1 MTTTVPALRD
11 LDGPALGKTEDEGG
25 LSMPLMGTVLFIASE
40 IMFFSTLLGSYYV
53 LRSVNNPWP
62 PEGLPTLDVV
72 LPIILTLMLLT
83 SSVTAHG
90 AIWGIRNDN
99 RTVFVTSLALT
110 MLLGAM
116 FLVGE
121 IFDAV
126 NLDFDFGSHGAY
138 GSIFFTILGFHAL
151 HVLGGVIFFSYQTF
165 AGMVGGFSSRN
176 YQAVECGVW
185 YWHFVDVVWIFVF
198 FTLYVVR

>member
-1 MTTTVPALRD
+1 MTQALPSITD
-11 LDGPALGKTEDEGG
+11 LEGPPLGRTEDEGG

-62 PEGLPTLDVV
+62 PEGLKGLEV
-72 LPIILTLMLLT
+72 LLPLILTGILLT
-83 SSVTAHG
+83 SSLTAQG
-90 AIWGIRNDN
+90 AVWGARNNN
-99 RTVFVTSLALT
+99 RTVLVSSLALT
-110 MLLGAM
+110 LLLGVS

-126 NLDFDFGSHGAY
+126 NLDFDLGSHGAY

-151 HVLGGVIFFSYQTF
+151 HVLGGVVFFAYQTF
-165 AGMVGGFSSRN
+165 AAMSGTFSSRN
-176 YQAVECGVW
+176 YQAIECGSW

-198 FTLYVVR
+198 FTLYIVR

>member
-1 MTTTVPALRD
+1 MTQALPSIAD
-11 LDGPALGKTEDEGG
+11 LEGPPLGRTEDEGG

-62 PEGLPTLDVV
+62 PEGLKGLEV
-72 LPIILTLMLLT
+72 LLPLILTGILLT
-83 SSVTAHG
+83 SSLTAQG
-90 AIWGIRNDN
+90 AVWGARNNN
-99 RTVFVTSLALT
+99 RTVLVSSLALT
-110 MLLGAM
+110 LLLGVS

-126 NLDFDFGSHGAY
+126 NLDFDLGSHGAY

-151 HVLGGVIFFSYQTF
+151 HVLGGVVFFAYQTF
-165 AGMVGGFSSRN
+165 AAMSGTFSSRN
-176 YQAVECGVW
+176 YQAIECGSW

-198 FTLYVVR
+198 FTLYIVR